1 MHKGST
7 KHLINLIKEDGQK
20 IEVDLNPLIDL
31 AFKNKVLLQL
41 LVKLN
46 IKDPLRRS
54 QEEALENIVRLV
66 ENLSK
71 DLDGFSFAFFKLVK
85 PVSYVPA
92 DVDVLVKS
100 GEREEIIRRI
110 KELGFRV
117 DVKEPFCTTLFKGS
131 FIVDIYVH
139 PTLGSMI
146 YMDGQELLNHVS
158 IKDFNGL
165 RIKSLENYAEA
176 LVSAAHA
183 VYKER
188 IYTLNDYFTVK
199 EWTTEETFKL
209 AKKLRCTSGL
219 NLAMKINEAI
229 EKELIEAPYKIPI
242 ITWTKLLVQK
252 IVNDPLTRST
262 SKNLVSSIGCKRGL
276 KLLISKLTRE
286 TY

>member
-1 MHKGST
+1 MHRVST
-7 KHLINLIKEDGQK
+7 KHLVNLIKEDGQK
-20 IEVDLNPLIDL
+20 IELDLSPLIDL

-41 LVKLN
+41 LVKLD

-54 QEEALENIVRLV
+54 QEEAIENIVRLV

-71 DLDGFSFAFFKLVK
+71 DLDGFSFAFFKLAK

-100 GEREEIIRRI
+100 EEREEIIRRI
-110 KELGFRV
+110 EELGFKV
-117 DVKEPFCTTLFKGS
+117 EVKEPFCTTLVKGP
-131 FIVDIYVH
+131 FIVDVYVH
-139 PTLGSMI
+139 PTLGGMI
-146 YMDGQELLNHVS
+146 YMDGQELLNHVC
-158 IKDFNGL
+158 IKDFNGIK
-165 RIKSLENYAEA
+165 IKSLESYAEA

-209 AKKLRCTSGL
+209 AKKLRCTSSL

-229 EKELIEAPYKIPI
+229 EKGLFEAPYKIPV

-252 IVNDPLTRST
+252 ITNDPLTRST
-262 SKNLVSSIGCKRGL
+262 SKNLVSSIGSKRGL
-276 KLLISKLTRE
+276 KLLRSKFTRD
-286 TY
+286 YY